1 MLNGF
6 YNTDKTWIVEKNKE
20 IFGIDVCPTCH
31 GQLVE
36 AYNRLNT
43 YYRNKELMAKKKE
56 IKTEDSVYKLKP
68 EFVGAT
74 YTNGKMSIRLED
86 VPVDEVEIYFTAK
99 EIAEYF
105 EK

>member
-1 MLNGF
+1 
-6 YNTDKTWIVEKNKE
+6 
-20 IFGIDVCPTCH
+20 
-31 GQLVE
+31 
-36 AYNRLNT
+36 
-43 YYRNKELMAKKKE
+43 MAKKKE

-74 YTNGKMSIRLED
+74 YTNGKISIKLDD
-86 VPVDEVEIYFTAK
+86 VPLDEVEIYFTAS